1 MIWISDPGSDPGRI
15 TDRVPTAEEDHNTMS
30 RAIEPLHHRRPRRL
44 ATALTVLLL
53 AAWAPG
59 AHADDL
65 FIDSGD
71 YKKGEEIVSVFLQD
85 EHYRIMVEDLERRGQ
100 DFDWGWALTERWQ
113 ERRTT
118 DKKIK
123 PRSKADDLA
132 FDLSEYGTV
141 RIPEVENF
149 AGIIKDDELAEVRD
163 AYVLAAEQLGLE
175 VTGTGGPADLEL
187 AVAIVD
193 VNREGGG
200 FGPFKIDPF
209 IEMEFRLRELG
220 GEERD
225 LLLVRHQ
232 KHSKT
237 PGGSA
242 LETANMLTQF
252 MR

>member
-1 MIWISDPGSDPGRI
+1 
-15 TDRVPTAEEDHNTMS
+15 MS

-44 ATALTVLLL
+44 AIALTVLLL

-65 FIDSGD
+65 FIESDD
-71 YKKGEEIVSVFLQD
+71 YEEGEEIVNVFLQD

-100 DFDWGWALTERWQ
+100 EFDWGWALTERWQ
-113 ERRTT
+113 DRRAG
-118 DKKIK
+118 DKRVK
-123 PRSKADDLA
+123 PRSKADDLGFA
-132 FDLSEYGTV
+132 LSDYGTV

-149 AGIIKDDELAEVRD
+149 AGIMKDDELGEVRD

-175 VTGTGGPADLEL
+175 VVDGGPADLEL

-220 GEERD
+220 GGERD
-225 LLLVRHQ
+225 LILVRHQ
-232 KHSKT
+232 KHSET

>member
-1 MIWISDPGSDPGRI
+1 
-15 TDRVPTAEEDHNTMS
+15 MS

-65 FIDSGD
+65 FIESDD
-71 YKKGEEIVSVFLQD
+71 YEEGEEIVSVFLQD

-100 DFDWGWALTERWQ
+100 DFDWGWALSERWE
-113 ERRTT
+113 ERRAA

-123 PRSKADDLA
+123 PKSKVKALA
-132 FDLSEYGTV
+132 FDLADYGTV

-175 VTGTGGPADLEL
+175 VVDGGPADLEL

-220 GEERD
+220 GGERD

-232 KHSKT
+232 KHSET

>member
-1 MIWISDPGSDPGRI
+1 
-15 TDRVPTAEEDHNTMS
+15 
-30 RAIEPLHHRRPRRL
+30 
-44 ATALTVLLL
+44 
-53 AAWAPG
+53 
-59 AHADDL
+59 
-65 FIDSGD
+65 
-71 YKKGEEIVSVFLQD
+71 
-85 EHYRIMVEDLERRGQ
+85 
-100 DFDWGWALTERWQ
+100 
-113 ERRTT
+113 
-118 DKKIK
+118 
-123 PRSKADDLA
+123 
-132 FDLSEYGTV
+132 
-141 RIPEVENF
+141 IPEVENF

-175 VTGTGGPADLEL
+175 VVDGGPADLEL

-220 GEERD
+220 GGERD

-232 KHSKT
+232 KHSET

>member
-1 MIWISDPGSDPGRI
+1 
-15 TDRVPTAEEDHNTMS
+15 MS
-30 RAIEPLHHRRPRRL
+30 RTTHPLHPRAHRRL
-44 ATALTVLLL
+44 AAALAALVL
-53 AAWAPG
+53 AAWAP
-59 AHADDL
+59 ALHADDTY
-65 FIDSGD
+65 IETDD
-71 YKKGEEIVSVFLQD
+71 YREGEEIVDVFLQAD
-85 EHYRIMVEDLERRGQ
+85 DYRIMVDDLERRGQ
-100 DFDWGWALTERWQ
+100 EFDWGWALTERWQ
-113 ERRTT
+113 NRRAA
-118 DKKIK
+118 DKKVK

-132 FDLSEYGTV
+132 FDLSDYATV

-149 AGIIKDDELAEVRD
+149 AGIMKDDELAEVRD

-187 AVAIVD
+187 AIAIVD

-232 KHSKT
+232 KHSET